1 MAAVIQETG
10 LGERAA
16 SAAAHARHA
25 VTAAH
30 EMGEVSVPSWVVD
43 PDSFCRWRESDDVPE
58 KLRAWYLK
66 GEVWVDLSMEE
77 VNTHVLLKTKFIIVL
92 GGLRTPRRRRRWRSC
107 APARPD

>member
-16 SAAAHARHA
+16 SAAAPARHA

-92 GGLRTPRRRRRWRSC
+92 GGLRTPRRRRR
-107 APARPD
+107 